1 MQRIAKDRDG
11 AAVWVKQGARS
22 DTPARLRTESGRH
35 SGMSTLA
42 AMAISVTPA
51 ADADAAALAAVAA
64 ATFPLACPPSA
75 AAEDVAAFIATH
87 LSVQCFGDYLTDPD
101 RIVLSA
107 SDSDGDSHR
116 IVGYT
121 MLIRGVGTDP
131 DIGRAVRQ
139 RPAVEVSKMYVLPS
153 HHSTGAASALMRAA
167 IDWARADGAAAA
179 WLGVNEN
186 NARAQRFYRKH
197 GFEVAGSRTFRLG
210 GGTESDFVMARSL

>member
-1 MQRIAKDRDG
+1 
-11 AAVWVKQGARS
+11 
-22 DTPARLRTESGRH
+22 
-35 SGMSTLA
+35 MSTLA

-51 ADADAAALAAVAA
+51 ADTDAAALAAVAA

-75 AAEDVAAFIATH
+75 DAGDVAAFIATH

-101 RIVLSA
+101 RIVFSA
-107 SDSDGDSHR
+107 SDNDR
-116 IVGYT
+116 IVGYA

-131 DIGRAVRQ
+131 DIARAVRQ

-153 HHSTGAASALMRAA
+153 YHSTGAASALMRAV
-167 IDWARADGAAAA
+167 IDWARSDGAAAA
-179 WLGVNEN
+179 WLGVNKN

-210 GGTESDFVMARSL
+210 GAAESDFVMARSL

>member
-1 MQRIAKDRDG
+1 M
-11 AAVWVKQGARS
+11 
-22 DTPARLRTESGRH
+22 T
-35 SGMSTLA
+35 
-42 AMAISVTPA
+42 ISVTPA
-51 ADADAAALAAVAA
+51 DGADVAALAAIAA

-87 LSVQCFGDYLTDPD
+87 LSAQRFGDYLTDPD
-101 RIVLSA
+101 RIVFSA
-107 SDSDGDSHR
+107 TDSDR

-131 DIGRAVRQ
+131 DIGRAVPH

-153 HHSTGAASALMRAA
+153 HHSTGAASALMRAV

-197 GFEVAGSRTFRLG
+197 GFEVTGSRTFRLG
-210 GGTESDFVMARSL
+210 GGTESDFVMLRSL